1 MLITGL
7 IWMGEGYII
16 KRQRGIITGS
26 KSLKGLS
33 FIIFF
38 SLMFVEFDPNHPEVY
53 LYSIGIVLLLII
65 LPISIYNYKYL
76 GKIVT
81 IHEMIPEDVVTIINQ
96 VIDDNYLDYDLTHSD
111 LDNKRLEHY
120 YLYQFVNTNAN
131 IKITWEIPKTKES
144 PRTIYIAFKKWSG
157 IEYKDELFDEIMTRL
172 RENRD
177 QRSFL
182 KQQLPNYLLGGGAIA
197 LILYLYVKINYF
209 L

>member
-16 KRQRGIITGS
+16 KRQKGIITGS
-26 KSLKGLS
+26 KPLKGLS
-33 FIIFF
+33 FLIFF
-38 SLMFVEFDPNHPEVY
+38 LLMFVDLDPNHPEVVI
-53 LYSIGIVLLLII
+53 YSIGIALILI
-65 LPISIYNYKYL
+65 LSISIYNRKYL
-76 GKIVT
+76 GRFVT
-81 IHEMIPEDVVTIINQ
+81 IYEMIPEDVVTTINQ
-96 VIDDNYLDYDLTHSD
+96 VLTDNYLNYDLTHSD

-120 YLYQFVNTNAN
+120 YLYQFENTNAN

-157 IEYKDELFDEIMTRL
+157 LECGKELFEDIMVKL

-182 KQQLPNYLLGGGAIA
+182 KEQLPNYLLGGGAII
-197 LILYLYVKINYF
+197 LIVYLYVKINYF
-209 L
+209 I